1 MAQFFAYEA
10 TFIAVKSPASAPGL
24 LRARSAESFR
34 RVEQRDTVHGY
45 VSDLQS
51 RALRCDF
58 LKVPLPPQ
66 PEAGENAG
74 SVGHPEFCRKPCI
87 FALAGNRCFH
97 SASCNFCHKDH
108 DKHTKLGR
116 RQREL
121 LQQLGEADRLALI
134 LPFLRAKELQEADGL
149 LSRLE
154 TRLFSLTSARA
165 AAPSW
170 QIVQLRRNLGHL
182 SFRHLLLLWPS
193 AAQLELALRELQEL
207 QALVAGNV

>member
-1 MAQFFAYEA
+1 ELAMAQFFAYEA
-10 TFIAVKSPASAPGL
+10 TFIAVKSPASAHGL

-58 LKVPLPPQ
+58 LK
-66 PEAGENAG
+66 NAG

-154 TRLFSLTSARA
+154 R
-165 AAPSW
+165 P
-170 QIVQLRRNLGHL
+170 G
-182 SFRHLLLLWPS
+182 
-193 AAQLELALRELQEL
+193 
-207 QALVAGNV
+207 